1 MRGYP
6 YWPAV
11 VTRDPNN
18 GEYASFTDAFFKPLK
33 KFHVLFLEYG
43 NQRAWVN
50 SASIKQYKGI
60 EQFHSDKARA
70 TKSQRPDYTPN
81 KRHVEAFNKAV
92 SYAEELRGGPD
103 EDRLERVLLRY
114 GWVMVGEAVPE
125 EEPQQ
130 SGSTSGRNTGSSS
143 SLSSSSKRRKQSA
156 GPPPTTAAK
165 RESEEQVN
173 RSTDSETDGHSPDLK
188 AGASP
193 MPEAAKVRGSG
204 TKEKVAARSTAGG
217 SGRRSSTEAESRLDP
232 DRDDPEVEFR
242 TKEPASGHKVAEGKI
257 KPETASSLAV
267 SKPPKRQSSSSRG
280 AGLANGGSESG
291 NSGAEETDEI
301 RPPPAKKKPP
311 SPPPAAV
318 LAKPAANMTDKGGA
332 EKPAVSASR
341 PAVVT
346 PKTLKAGGPQAPA
359 RTPAPSVVSPMAVPV
374 PRAAPVTPS
383 GTGDREEFPRVGDLV
398 WGRMAGFP
406 FWPAFVTRSPEGT
419 VYF

>member
-1 MRGYP
+1 
-6 YWPAV
+6 
-11 VTRDPNN
+11 
-18 GEYASFTDAFFKPLK
+18 
-33 KFHVLFLEYG
+33 
-43 NQRAWVN
+43 
-50 SASIKQYKGI
+50 
-60 EQFHSDKARA
+60 
-70 TKSQRPDYTPN
+70 
-81 KRHVEAFNKAV
+81 
-92 SYAEELRGGPD
+92 
-103 EDRLERVLLRY
+103 
-114 GWVMVGEAVPE
+114 
-125 EEPQQ
+125 
-130 SGSTSGRNTGSSS
+130 
-143 SLSSSSKRRKQSA
+143 
-156 GPPPTTAAK
+156 
-165 RESEEQVN
+165 
-173 RSTDSETDGHSPDLK
+173 
-188 AGASP
+188 
-193 MPEAAKVRGSG
+193 
-204 TKEKVAARSTAGG
+204 VAARTTAGG

-232 DRDDPEVEFR
+232 DRDDPEVDFR

-257 KPETASSLAV
+257 KAAAETASSLSV
-267 SKPPKRQSSSSRG
+267 SKPPKRQQSSSSRG

-419 VYF
+419 VNF